1 MPRAEFIK
9 SKMGVWTAL
18 KKSVDKVTG
27 MSAAGEN
34 ETSLLDFVKNYRRT
48 ISDYSLLRSW
58 FPGDPL
64 IRELNALLCKALL
77 IIGRNPLTDRD
88 RMTRFYS
95 FSFPEVIIKLSRFF
109 LLSTFIFLASALF
122 GYFITMVNPF
132 FANAIVGDEYIYMTI
147 DNIRNGT
154 PFAVYQAHF
163 KYAMSG
169 FIMANNIKVA
179 FYAFSSGVF
188 YGVGTFL
195 VLISNGLML
204 GSITA
209 VFASHNLLWSFL
221 STVLVHGTLELFA
234 IMVAGAAGLRL
245 GQSLF
250 RPGHLTRKQALAS
263 FGREAFILTAAMTP
277 VFIIAGIL
285 EGYVTPL
292 GLSAMARCGCIGGS
306 ALFLTVYLGLPVW
319 LRMRTGRVGPVPEK
333 PAICLRY

>member
-209 VFASHNLLWSFL
+209 VFA
-221 STVLVHGTLELFA
+221 